1 MSEVGLDYYHPK
13 VFSERHKIIV
23 ALSALGWKGPAIAA
37 EVGMEPTT
45 VSKIL
50 GDPRAKV
57 LKKKINEQYIE
68 ETLISTQERI
78 QSNTLAAAD
87 KVIELM
93 NGADSERVQQTS
105 AFDILD
111 RGGFKPRE
119 QSVSTQ
125 IKIGAKDISRLVN
138 ALEESK
144 QEPEELEM
152 VQDSSGVF
160 KEVDDVASA
169 RK

>member
-1 MSEVGLDYYHPK
+1 MAEQYLDYYHPQE
-13 VFSERHKIIV
+13 FSIRHKHVV
-23 ALSALGWKGPAIAA
+23 ALRAAGLKNTEIEEATGYKPATI
-37 EVGMEPTT
+37 
-45 VSKIL
+45 SKIL
-50 GDPRAKV
+50 SDPRAKKM
-57 LKKKINEQYIE
+57 LQDLSRDFIEQL
-68 ETLISTQERI
+68 TKDTQEAI
-78 QSNTLAAAD
+78 QGTAFEAFE
-87 KVIELM
+87 KVRYLM
-93 NGADSERVQQTS
+93 RSAESERVQQTS

-125 IKIGAKDISRLVN
+125 IRVSSSDIERLIS

-144 QEPEELEM
+144 EEPEELEM

-160 KEVDDVASA
+160 RSEDDITSA